1 MKKFRPIA
9 AALVLLLLAG
19 CLTGCGI
26 VKVIPKGTEG
36 DYTGVVEFDA
46 GAEAAGDWAA
56 VQEGVMGQAQD
67 LSGLLSAGTENGTAY
82 SVSFTGTVEEYNTDS
97 PKGYLLV
104 SVEGVSEEVHI
115 QVGNVFS
122 GTTVRDCQTL
132 KGYEDFTNQTEW
144 SQYAK
149 TLNDEVLTNV
159 VEPLGDLNTL
169 VGATVE
175 VVGCFTPASGEIV
188 VTPVSLTVQ

>member
-1 MKKFRPIA
+1 MAP
-9 AALVLLLLAG
+9 
-19 CLTGCGI
+19 LT
-26 VKVIPKGTEG
+26 
-36 DYTGVVEFDA
+36 A
-46 GAEAAGDWAA
+46 
-56 VQEGVMGQAQD
+56 
-67 LSGLLSAGTENGTAY
+67 SA
-82 SVSFTGTVEEYNTDS
+82 SGTVEEYNTDS

>member
-56 VQEGVMGQAQD
+56 VQESVVGQAQD
-67 LSGLLSAGTENGTAY
+67 LAELMSAGTTSGTTY
-82 SVSFTGTVEEYNTDS
+82 GVSFTGTVEEYNTDS

-104 SVEGVSEEVHI
+104 SVEGVSEEVHV
-115 QVGNVFS
+115 QVGSVFS

-144 SQYAK
+144 PAYAK
-149 TLNDEVLTNV
+149 TLNDEVMTNV
-159 VEPLGDLNTL
+159 VEPLGDLNSL

-175 VVGCFTPASGEIV
+175 VVGCFSAASGEIV